1 MPDETRGLPDLE
13 RITGHIDDHFDT
25 HRALAQAWVRQRSVS
40 ADGIGIGEMAELVL
54 DGIESLGGH
63 GKIVPTRG
71 HPVVFGEVN
80 VGAPRTLLVY
90 CLYDVQPVEGEA
102 WISPPFDAAV
112 VDLPDVGPSVVGRG
126 IMNSKGPLAG
136 FIAAAQSLQA
146 VSGSLPVNL
155 KFAIE
160 GEEELGSPHYAE
172 FVASH
177 RDQLQADAALFPFY
191 SQDSAG
197 KVLMYLGV
205 KGMLF
210 LELIARGGKWG
221 GPAERAVHGM
231 NAGWFHSPAWA
242 LVQALGTMLSTDQ
255 RRILVDG
262 LYEQVAPAT
271 DEDRALLRELGTS
284 FSAETQL
291 RQAGVSRFKHDLPP
305 AELLETFL
313 LEPGLNIDGIVS
325 GHHGEGM
332 KTVLPHEARA
342 KIDVRLVP
350 GMDPDVTA
358 GLIRDHLDR
367 HGFDHVALERIAAYP
382 GSKGS
387 ASDRANAPLLETY
400 RRFGVDL
407 EVWPLVSGSA
417 PLYVFTQT
425 LGIPLAIG
433 GLGHGGSQHA
443 PNEYAT
449 IEGMRLF
456 EHSMAAYLL
465 RLADS

>member
-1 MPDETRGLPDLE
+1 MSDEAPDLPDLE
-13 RITGHIDDHFDT
+13 RVTAHIDDHFDT
-25 HRALAQAWVRQRSVS
+25 HLAMAQEWVRQRSVS
-40 ADGIGIGEMAELVL
+40 ADGIGIVEMAELVL
-54 DGIESLGGH
+54 GGIESLGGH
-63 GKIVPTRG
+63 GEIVPTKG
-71 HPVVFGEVN
+71 HPVVFGEVD

-90 CLYDVQPVEGEA
+90 CLYDVQPVEGED

-112 VDLPDVGPSVVGRG
+112 VDLPDVGPSVIGRG

-136 FIAAAQSLQA
+136 LIAAAQSLQA
-146 VSGSLPVNL
+146 VTGSLPVNL

-172 FVASH
+172 FVQGH
-177 RDQLQADAALFPFY
+177 RAQLQADAALFPFY

-210 LELIARGGKWG
+210 LELIARGGDWG
-221 GPAERAVHGM
+221 GPATRAVHGM

-242 LVQALGTMLSTDQ
+242 LVQALSTMLSTDQ

-262 LYEQVAPAT
+262 LYDQVAPAT
-271 DEDRALLRELGTS
+271 GEDRDLLRHLGTS
-284 FSAETQL
+284 FSVETQL
-291 RQAGVSRFKHDLPP
+291 REAGVSRFKHDLPP

-313 LEPGLNIDGIVS
+313 FEPGLNIDGMVA

-358 GLIRDHLDR
+358 RQIRDHLDR
-367 HGFDHVALERIAAYP
+367 HGFSHVALHQIAAYP

-387 ASDRANAPLLETY
+387 ASDRANAPLLEIY
-400 RRFGVDL
+400 RSSGVDL

-433 GLGHGGSQHA
+433 GLGHGGRQHA

-449 IEGMRLF
+449 VEGMRLF
-456 EHSMAAYLL
+456 EHSMAAYLQ
-465 RLADS
+465 RLANS